1 MEKMSES
8 KSISEISKEI
18 ELTVHSYDFSLIPG
32 NPELDSSDSI
42 HIWSLSRDSVPHL
55 LRVEDFPAFCHLEL
69 PIYVNNLKM
78 EWTTARCSEIYN
90 AVCNALQDDRPIGY
104 MFVEKEKAY
113 YYKLGQKFPM
123 LILFFKRMD
132 SMRRLENKMKYPLF
146 VQNYGRL
153 ELKVWEA
160 GISSIRKLLSTR
172 DVRYSQWF
180 TVMGTKAEGVD
191 KISTIEHEYII
202 NRKTMHPVPAEKSK
216 SWVTKPKILS
226 FDIET
231 YSNNYK
237 ALPRPNDHYHDVFIV
252 SALVKTLGVP
262 GIKKYAVVLGK
273 SYAISGAI
281 IIQVNDELEL
291 VRALEKIII
300 DEDPT
305 ILTGYNIFL
314 YDIPYLNIR
323 LKRNIE
329 DWGVTGRLLNV
340 PSNVK
345 IKSWESSAYGIQNLN
360 LLNIPGRILIDLYPV
375 IQRDFRLD
383 MYTLDYVSN
392 KFIGKRKLDVKPER
406 MFKAYDQM
414 KTAIKDYN
422 EIVDK
427 IKKKY
432 NIRNEEEVSELNYEI
447 DPDLPDCKLAD
458 WTDFLRM
465 SQSNLF
471 EEYVEMKKELN
482 DAREE
487 MKTIVDYCLR
497 DSELV
502 IGLMEALN
510 VWIGILELSAICG
523 VNLLDIF
530 TQGQQIRCYSQLY
543 DLAYKRHIV
552 LDKRI
557 VDKVLKF
564 SGGKVKDPKRGFNL
578 FVIVFDFASLY
589 PSLMMAYNI
598 CASTLI
604 HPSLDQVVPDD
615 MCNIIEFEQEEPRNE
630 FEVEEQKIEQN
641 VVNEVEYDGIDNA
654 DNGEETK
661 EENKSDTITKH
672 YRFRYIKAEIFKG
685 LLPELVE
692 ELVLQRNIVRKQIM
706 APMEDEG
713 SKLKENLLNIEI
725 EKLKIIYGN
734 DPELE
739 KYIELLLCKDKK
751 VLKKNKEVLERLKNK
766 FKIKEDYDTFTQ
778 GRLLDIENKLKE
790 INLSLIVLDKRQLSL
805 KISAN
810 SFFGFL
816 GVAKNGRFPLVEGA
830 MSITAWGRK
839 LLTYAEDEIQKK
851 FPGTRVIYTDTDSIF
866 CQQDPTVINVPMD
879 GMSCLKFA
887 DELNTFINGNK
898 KQGIQGLFVHPLKME
913 LEKVI
918 HVLNLEPK
926 LYAYV
931 ELDKQGNPILDSVDD
946 IKRKG
951 IYSCKRGNAK
961 FSRSLYDLI
970 IFNVF
975 KMCNMCEIFNLI
987 VDAIMELIEGKVD
1000 WNQLVIIRG
1009 LSGSYRSETFYM
1021 KVFSEELKKIGK
1033 PVMPNSRI
1041 EFLVCRNGNETLL
1054 GKRMK
1059 ELSDFLENKYEI
1071 DTNYYLENVAQK
1083 PIDKLFLRAFGKDLE
1098 KFEKVG
1104 YKPNSR
1110 KHFVC
1115 VSSPIKMIIRMLED
1129 KIDIRCLKDW
1139 FKANYDMVMSQEE
1152 KTGIKIR
1159 V

>member
-1 MEKMSES
+1 MSES
-8 KSISEISKEI
+8 KSISEINKEI

-32 NPELDSSDSI
+32 NPELDSSDSV
-42 HIWSLSRDSVPHL
+42 HIWSFSRDSVPHL

-329 DWGVTGRLLNV
+329 DWGSIGRLVGV
-340 PSNVK
+340 PATVK
-345 IKSWESSAYGIQNLN
+345 VKSWESSAYGIQNLN
-360 LLNIPGRILIDLYPV
+360 LLNIPGRILVDMYPI
-375 IQRDFRLD
+375 IQRDFKLD
-383 MYTLDYVSN
+383 QYTLDFVSN

-427 IKKKY
+427 VKEKY
-432 NIRNEEEVSELNYEI
+432 NIGSEEGVVGLNYEI

-458 WTDFLRM
+458 WTDFLRIC
-465 SQSNLF
+465 QSELL
-471 EEYVEMKKELN
+471 EEYVEVKKELA

-487 MKTIVDYCLR
+487 MKTIIDYCLR

-510 VWIGILELSAICG
+510 VWIGLIELSQITA
-523 VNLLDIF
+523 VTLVTLF
-530 TQGQQIRCYSQLY
+530 TSGQQIRCYNQLY

-552 LDKRI
+552 LDKNNLETM
-557 VDKVLKF
+557 KKF
-564 SGGKVKDPKRGFNL
+564 KGGFVREPIRGFHINIICL
-578 FVIVFDFASLY
+578 DFSSLY
-589 PSLMMAYNI
+589 PSIQIAENI
-598 CASTLI
+598 CASTQI
-604 HPSLDQVVPDD
+604 HPSFDRPEIIPDD
-615 MCNIIEFEQEEPRNE
+615 MCNIIEFEQEESRE
-630 FEVEEQKIEQN
+630 YKEEKEEAPHD
-641 VVNEVEYDGIDNA
+641 VVIRETEYDGIDIKDENDKEA
-654 DNGEETK
+654 EIKIETV
-661 EENKSDTITKH
+661 NKH
-672 YRFRYIKAEIFKG
+672 YRYRYIKREFFHG
-685 LLPELVE
+685 LIPQLVE
-692 ELVLQRNIVRKQIM
+692 ELVFQRNVVRKQLMKPI
-706 APMEDEG
+706 EKEVD
-713 SKLKENLLNIEI
+713 KLNDNTIEI
-725 EKLKIIYGN
+725 ELEALRNSMSKLLN
-734 DPELE
+734 QEDLADLD
-739 KYIELLLCKDKK
+739 KYIEFKLSKDKK
-751 VLKKNKEVLERLKNK
+751 FLKKNKETFSNLKTRFK
-766 FKIKEDYDTFTQ
+766 KYEFSEDVKIKFREIQ
-778 GRLLDIENKLKE
+778 EKLSVL
-790 INLSLIVLDKRQLSL
+790 NLTLIVLDKRQLSL

-816 GVAKNGRFPLVEGA
+816 GVGEKGKFSLISAA
-830 MSITAWGRK
+830 ASITNRGQQLIK
-839 LLTYAEDEIQKK
+839 QVNEFVMTNY
-851 FPGTRVIYTDTDSIF
+851 PGSRVCMNDTDSAFLDLRI
-866 CQQDPTVINVPMD
+866 QDAKD
-879 GMSCLKFA
+879 CYKLAYKLQ
-887 DELNTFINGNK
+887 DQINGTK
-898 KQGIQGLFVHPLKME
+898 DTPGLFKAPLKME

-918 HVLNLEPK
+918 NVLCVEPK

-931 ELDKQGNPILDSVDD
+931 EIDEQGNVILDSIDD

-951 IYSCKRGNAK
+951 LFVARRGNAK
-961 FSRSLYDLI
+961 FATATYNNCLFNILKQENVVMCFNI
-970 IFNVF
+970 IA
-975 KMCNMCEIFNLI
+975 
-987 VDAIMELIEGKVD
+987 DAVIELLDGKVP
-1000 WNQLVIIRG
+1000 WENFVIIRG
-1009 LSGSYRSETFYM
+1009 LSSSYKSESYFM
-1021 KVFSEELKKIGK
+1021 KVFSEELKKIGM
-1033 PVMPNSRI
+1033 PVAPGSRI
-1041 EFLVCRNGNETLL
+1041 PYIICKNGNETLL
-1054 GKRMK
+1054 GKKMK
-1059 ELSDFLENKYEI
+1059 CLEDFTENKYEI
-1071 DTNYYLENVAQK
+1071 DINYYLEHVAQK
-1083 PIDKLFLRAFGKDLE
+1083 PIDKLFSIAYNNVLPR
-1098 KFEKVG
+1098 FEKVG
-1104 YKPNSR
+1104 YKPKSR

-1115 VSSPIKMIIRMLED
+1115 VDKPIQMIARMLED
-1129 KIDIRCLKDW
+1129 GVDIRCLKDW

-1152 KTGIKIR
+1152 KTEVKIR